1 MSGGTAGGFTLSQK
15 KEEISRQPMKKVS
28 AEVGI
33 CKKKGFK
40 KKRRKQAFDQ
50 EKKRKIQEKTTK
62 KKDNLDQ

>member
-1 MSGGTAGGFTLSQK
+1 MSGGTAGGSTLSQK

-50 EKKRKIQEKTTK
+50 EKKEDSRKNDQEKR
-62 KKDNLDQ
+62 

>member
-50 EKKRKIQEKTTK
+50 EKKGRFK

>member
-33 CKKKGFK
+33 CKKGFK
-40 KKRRKQAFDQ
+40 KKRRKQAFDR
-50 EKKRKIQEKTTK
+50 EKK
-62 KKDNLDQ
+62 